1 MRKIGAFV
9 LGSLVAFNTVAASA
23 ATITESFELRN
34 VTVTVTDTLK
44 AEKPTMQLLDKN
56 KTKMFYADEGTL
68 TDDEKYVF
76 EFKMASDM
84 ASGDYVIR
92 IGENGTITEKTVYY
106 PSYAEIVEMLTFCD
120 SEGFS
125 AETLLSKYK
134 KVLGVETEAFDL
146 LTSAYKERVTEE
158 IKKLTISVADDEAIK
173 TNRKAVL
180 DTLNKWVNYGTL
192 LLTKDKPTLDEAIET
207 VGTLDTK
214 YYASVSDVS
223 AISDAV
229 SASKPD
235 ILTMSESE
243 IAELFDGAVL
253 VCTILQNDWATG
265 KEALIYFD
273 EKGLFGDEIEVKHLD
288 AAAAVYKALKD
299 EEILDYKL
307 IPETL
312 AEIYDDYTDSKSSGG
327 SGGGGGG
334 GVSISGGSTK
344 VNASV
349 GNSTSQNSGD
359 VKSENPASV
368 GFRDMGS
375 ATWATEAVDAL
386 VKLGAIN
393 GKSEGV
399 FAPQDSITR
408 AEFVKII
415 VSAFSLTQGEKSVA
429 FSDVS
434 DGDWYAKAV
443 QIASSLGLVSGISEN
458 EFGAG
463 LGITREDMAVIAARV
478 SELKGIENDSSGVRF
493 NDAAQISE
501 YAQEAVSM
509 LSSSGII
516 SGMGDN
522 MFMPKEK
529 VTRAQAAK
537 IIYELLNKTTGGAK

>member
-44 AEKPTMQLLDKN
+44 EEKPTMQLLDKN
-56 KTKMFYADEGTL
+56 KTKMFYADEGSL
-68 TDDEKYVF
+68 TSDDKYVF
-76 EFKMASDM
+76 EFKMATDM

-106 PSYAEIVEMLTFCD
+106 PSYAEIVEMLTFCE
-120 SEGFS
+120 SEGFT
-125 AETLLSKYK
+125 AEALLSKYK
-134 KVLGVETEAFDL
+134 KVLGAETEAFDL
-146 LTSAYKERVTEE
+146 LTSAYKDRVTAE
-158 IKKLTISVADDEAIK
+158 IKKLTISAADDEAVK
-173 TNRKAVL
+173 TSRKAVL

-192 LLTKDKPTLDEAIET
+192 LLTKDKATLDEAIKV

-214 YYASVSDVS
+214 YYASVSEVS
-223 AISDAV
+223 MISDAV
-229 SASKPD
+229 SASNPD
-235 ILTMSESE
+235 ILTMSESDV
-243 IAELFDGAVL
+243 AKLFDGAVL

-265 KEALIYFD
+265 KEALVYFD
-273 EKGLFGDEIEVKHLD
+273 EKGLFGDEIEAKHLD
-288 AAAAVYKALKD
+288 AAAAVYKDLKD

-312 AEIYDDYTDSKSSGG
+312 AEIYDDYAGSKS

-344 VNASV
+344 VNASADS
-349 GNSTSQNSGD
+349 GASQNSTT
-359 VKSENPASV
+359 KSENPASA

-463 LGITREDMAVIAARV
+463 LSITREDMAVIAARL
-478 SELKGIENDSSGVRF
+478 SELKGIENDGSGVRF

-501 YAQEAVSM
+501 YAQEAVSK